1 MNQDEHR
8 VLQPSANRS
17 WLKRLLWLVAIIAI
31 GIAWY
36 LVRNPDSQ
44 LPTTTSIAG
53 FFHKQPGN
61 HQEPES
67 GPKSKHGKMPDMP
80 IPVAVAKATQGDFP
94 IYLNG
99 LGSVIALRTVTVH
112 TRVDGELMRVAFTEG
127 QMVHEGDLLAE
138 IDPRPFQVQLHQAE
152 GQLLRDEA
160 LLKNAE
166 IDLVRYKKL
175 LEQDSIAAQQTVTQ
189 EYLVQQYRG
198 NVEMDRALVDTAKL
212 QLTYAHVTAPV
223 TGRVGI
229 RLVDQ
234 GNIIHAADAN
244 GLVVITQIQPIAV
257 VFTLPEDEV
266 PAVMK
271 RWRSGEEIAVEAYD
285 RGGKN
290 KLATG
295 HLLAVDNQ
303 IDVTT
308 GTVKL
313 KAQFANDGFRLF
325 SNQFVNVKMKLDTLI
340 AATIAPIAAIQ
351 HGSIGA
357 FVYVVKDDNTVTV
370 RPVKQ
375 GPSEG
380 EKTAILEGLAPN
392 ETLVVD
398 GVDKLREGTKVEVIQ
413 PGVRKTQ
420 EKAADTQAPTNPAN
434 PQAPVSGKPLDNSDG
449 EQAPDSGKRQHWRK
463 GAGS

>member
-1 MNQDEHR
+1 M
-8 VLQPSANRS
+8 A
-17 WLKRLLWLVAIIAI
+17 
-31 GIAWY
+31 
-36 LVRNPDSQ
+36 
-44 LPTTTSIAG
+44 
-53 FFHKQPGN
+53 
-61 HQEPES
+61 
-67 GPKSKHGKMPDMP
+67 DMP
-80 IPVAVAKATQGDFP
+80 IPVAIAKATQGDFP

-138 IDPRPFQVQLHQAE
+138 IDPRPFLVQLHQAE

-166 IDLVRYKKL
+166 IDLVRYKTL

-189 EYLVQQYRG
+189 EYLVQQDRG

-212 QLTYAHVTAPV
+212 QLIYARVTAPV

-257 VFTLPEDEV
+257 VFTLPEDEL

-271 RWRSGEEIAVEAYD
+271 RWRSGQEIVVEAYD
-285 RGGKN
+285 RAGKN

-313 KAQFANDGFRLF
+313 KAQFANEDYRLF

-340 AATIAPIAAIQ
+340 AATIIPIAAIQ
-351 HGSIGA
+351 HGSIGS
-357 FVYVVKDDNTVTV
+357 FVYVVKDDNTVAV

-375 GPSEG
+375 GPVEG

-398 GVDKLREGTKVEVIQ
+398 GADKLREGTKVEVIQ
-413 PGVRKTQ
+413 PSSRKPQEKTAETPAPMDSATLQPPARGKSQ
-420 EKAADTQAPTNPAN
+420 EKADETPP
-434 PQAPVSGKPLDNSDG
+434 PS
-449 EQAPDSGKRQHWRK
+449 SGKRQHWRT
-463 GAGS
+463 GSGS

>member
-1 MNQDEHR
+1 MNQDEHQ
-8 VLQPSANRS
+8 VLQPSANRR
-17 WLKRLLWLVAIIAI
+17 WVKGLLWLVAIIAI

-36 LVRNPDSQ
+36 FVRNPDGQ
-44 LPTTTSIAG
+44 LSTTASIAG
-53 FFHKQPGN
+53 FFHKQPVN

-67 GPKSKHGKMPDMP
+67 GSKSRQGKMADMP

-166 IDLVRYKKL
+166 IDLVRYKTL
-175 LEQDSIAAQQTVTQ
+175 LAQDSIAAQQTVTQ

-212 QLTYAHVTAPV
+212 QLIYARVTSPV

-244 GLVVITQIQPIAV
+244 GMVVITQIQPIAV

-271 RWRSGEEIAVEAYD
+271 HWRSGEEIVVEAYD
-285 RGGKN
+285 RAGKN

-313 KAQFANDGFRLF
+313 KAQFANDDFRLF

-357 FVYVVKDDNTVTV
+357 FVYVVKDDNTVTI

-375 GPSEG
+375 GPVEG

-398 GVDKLREGTKVEVIQ
+398 GADKLREGTKVEVIQ
-413 PGVRKTQ
+413 PGIVKTQ
-420 EKAADTQAPTNPAN
+420 EKAVETPASGSAN
-434 PQAPVSGKPLDNSDG
+434 PD
-449 EQAPDSGKRQHWRK
+449 KRQHGRK
-463 GAGS
+463 GSGS